1 MNFMNRKMFQ
11 AGGASDTL
19 GSYEVFDRET
29 GKTTKINPGFL
40 KDIKLK
46 SQIAYPLLNGYKSG
60 QLLLGEG
67 ILQELDTYRLSDE
80 PFGISGDLS
89 SEARIDDLGTAAFDL
104 SRGVLRGA
112 EGPIRGIAGFVG
124 ELTGSDR
131 LRDISSF
138 DFRTGTKKEFEPLIP
153 TREENRSQIL
163 EELLSKELATQT
175 PITDFQEDID
185 QIKEPIPIP
194 VEEDQTS
201 FDFRDED
208 MASKVGQTEYDT
220 NLARIEQEIKDDPIS
235 QTLGIA
241 EFDVDARRKAF
252 EKAIEGRDE
261 FGELIPTDRPPTPS
275 MPPENLSGLDE
286 IDVLVED
293 IMPTD
298 ALAQNKFGVDD
309 IKPSLLKVDTS
320 ITDAD
325 LKSFNEAELPDAP
338 KDTTGIFGS
347 DRFLDFIRNV
357 GAGLVSTG
365 QMGEGLAVGAAKAA
379 EERTAR
385 DLLKEQEEREFQKA
399 KRLLQIE
406 AGLEGEETM
415 ESEDILK
422 LSNDIET
429 LYTDFEGGLAA
440 TGFTDYAIEII
451 EEAQASGKPVGGAR
465 GFFRKMLDKGFAF
478 AGMGGDFDS
487 LSADSKVEALTKVVK
502 QKNLQAILGE
512 SGRTISDKD
521 RVIIEKVF
529 GTLDAF
535 TNVDAVLGTLKES
548 RRGLAQNNLSRKN
561 KIVASADI
569 LKDQGKYGTR
579 FYNSQ
584 LPSLKRLLGIDP
596 ISSQSAIARAQFG
609 GAGVL
614 GFENTSGIPTIDL

>member
-40 KDIKLK
+40 KDITLK

-80 PFGISGDLS
+80 PFGITGDLS
-89 SEARIDDLGTAAFDL
+89 SQARIDDLGTAAFDL

-112 EGPIRGIAGFVG
+112 EGPLRGIAGFVG
-124 ELTGSDR
+124 EFGGIDR
-131 LRDISSF
+131 LKDISSF

-163 EELLSKELATQT
+163 EELISKELATQT

-185 QIKEPIPIP
+185 QIKEPIPVP

-208 MASKVGQTEYDT
+208 MASKVGQAEFDT
-220 NLARIEQEIKDDPIS
+220 NVARIEQEIKDDPIS

-241 EFDVDARRKAF
+241 DFDIDARRKAF
-252 EKAIEGRDE
+252 EEAIEGRDE

-338 KDTTGIFGS
+338 KETTGIFGS
-347 DRFLDFIRNV
+347 DRFLDFVRNV

-365 QMGEGLAVGAAKAA
+365 QIGEGLAVGAAKAA

-385 DLLKEQEEREFQKA
+385 ELLESQERKKFEDA
-399 KRLLQIE
+399 KRLLEIE
-406 AGLEGEETM
+406 ANLAGKEPPSISDLDKIKTNEEELNQSLRDFKKGENT
-415 ESEDILK
+415 
-422 LSNDIET
+422 LSNLNTVIKILET
-429 LYTDFEGGLAA
+429 EDA
-440 TGFTDYAIEII
+440 TGI
-451 EEAQASGKPVGGAR
+451 K
-465 GFFRKMLDKGFAF
+465 GFFGEATDMIE
-478 AGMGGDFDS
+478 
-487 LSADSKVEALTKVVK
+487 SAIKSDTGKKFEDLEPRTRANALLKVLR
-502 QKNLQAILGE
+502 QANVREILGE
-512 SGRTISDKD
+512 SGRTISNLD
-521 RVIIEKVF
+521 RTIVEDVF
-529 GTLDAF
+529 GDIK
-535 TNVDAVLGTLKES
+535 LGTPRAVSLKK
-548 RRGLAQNNLSRKN
+548 LKDSRKN
-561 KIVASADI
+561 IIGNLEQSRDQITSAKTFFD
-569 LKDQGKYGTR
+569 L
-579 FYNSQ
+579 
-584 LPSLKRLLGIDP
+584 
-596 ISSQSAIARAQFG
+596 AQFNSPVYMKNYDLINLINNFDFDN
-609 GAGVL
+609 AMDYIKDATASSV
-614 GFENTSGIPTIDL
+614 GIPTIDL

>member
-40 KDIKLK
+40 KDITLK

-80 PFGISGDLS
+80 PFGITGDLS
-89 SEARIDDLGTAAFDL
+89 SQARIDDLGTAAFDL

-112 EGPIRGIAGFVG
+112 EGPLRGIAGFVG
-124 ELTGSDR
+124 EFGGIDR
-131 LRDISSF
+131 LKDISSF

-163 EELLSKELATQT
+163 EELISKELATQT
-175 PITDFQEDID
+175 PIIDFQEDID
-185 QIKEPIPIP
+185 QIKEPIPVP

-208 MASKVGQTEYDT
+208 MASKVGQAEFDT
-220 NLARIEQEIKDDPIS
+220 NVARIEQEIKDDPIS

-241 EFDVDARRKAF
+241 DFDIDARRKAF
-252 EKAIEGRDE
+252 EEAIEGRDE

-338 KDTTGIFGS
+338 KETTGIFGS
-347 DRFLDFIRNV
+347 DRFLDFVRNV

-365 QMGEGLAVGAAKAA
+365 QIGEGLAVGAAKAA

-385 DLLKEQEEREFQKA
+385 ELLESQERKKFEDA
-399 KRLLQIE
+399 KRLLEIE
-406 AGLEGEETM
+406 ANLAGKEPPSISDLDKIKTNEEELNQSLRDFKKGENT
-415 ESEDILK
+415 
-422 LSNDIET
+422 LSNLNTVIKILET
-429 LYTDFEGGLAA
+429 EDA
-440 TGFTDYAIEII
+440 TGI
-451 EEAQASGKPVGGAR
+451 K
-465 GFFRKMLDKGFAF
+465 GFFGEATDMIE
-478 AGMGGDFDS
+478 
-487 LSADSKVEALTKVVK
+487 SAIKSDTGKKFEDLEPRTRANALLKVLR
-502 QKNLQAILGE
+502 QANVREILGE
-512 SGRTISDKD
+512 SGRTISNLD
-521 RVIIEKVF
+521 RTIVEDVF
-529 GTLDAF
+529 GDIK
-535 TNVDAVLGTLKES
+535 LGTPRAVSLKK
-548 RRGLAQNNLSRKN
+548 LKDSRKN
-561 KIVASADI
+561 IIGNLEQSRDQITSAKTFFD
-569 LKDQGKYGTR
+569 L
-579 FYNSQ
+579 
-584 LPSLKRLLGIDP
+584 
-596 ISSQSAIARAQFG
+596 AQFNSPVYMKNYDLINLINNFDFDN
-609 GAGVL
+609 AMDYIKDATASSV
-614 GFENTSGIPTIDL
+614 GIPTIDL

>member
-11 AGGASDTL
+11 AGGASNTL

-40 KDIKLK
+40 KDITLK

-89 SEARIDDLGTAAFDL
+89 SQARIDDLGTAAFDL
-104 SRGVLRGA
+104 SRGILRGA
-112 EGPIRGIAGFVG
+112 EGPLRGIAGFVG
-124 ELTGSDR
+124 EFGGIDR
-131 LRDISSF
+131 LKDISSF

-163 EELLSKELATQT
+163 EELISKELATQT
-175 PITDFQEDID
+175 PITDFQEEIE
-185 QIKEPIPIP
+185 QIKEPTP
-194 VEEDQTS
+194 VPAEEDQTS

-208 MASKVGQTEYDT
+208 VSSKVGQAEFDT
-220 NLARIEQEIKDDPIS
+220 NVARIEQEIKDDPIS

-252 EKAIEGRDE
+252 EEAMKGRNE

-275 MPPENLSGLDE
+275 MPPKNLSGLDE

-338 KDTTGIFGS
+338 KETTGIFGS

-365 QMGEGLAVGAAKAA
+365 QIGEGLAVGAAKAA

-385 DLLKEQEEREFQKA
+385 ELLESQERRKFKDAKKLLEIEANLAGKEPPSISDLDKIKTNEEELNQSLRDFKKGENTLSNLNTVIKILETEDATGVKGFFGEATDMIESAIKSDTGKSFEDLEPRTRANALLKVLRQANVRE
-399 KRLLQIE
+399 
-406 AGLEGEETM
+406 
-415 ESEDILK
+415 
-422 LSNDIET
+422 
-429 LYTDFEGGLAA
+429 
-440 TGFTDYAIEII
+440 
-451 EEAQASGKPVGGAR
+451 
-465 GFFRKMLDKGFAF
+465 
-478 AGMGGDFDS
+478 
-487 LSADSKVEALTKVVK
+487 
-502 QKNLQAILGE
+502 ILGE
-512 SGRTISDKD
+512 SGRTISNLD
-521 RVIIEKVF
+521 RTIVEDVF
-529 GTLDAF
+529 GDIK
-535 TNVDAVLGTLKES
+535 LGTPRAVSLKKL
-548 RRGLAQNNLSRKN
+548 RDSRKN
-561 KIVASADI
+561 IIGNLEQSRDQITSAKTFFD
-569 LKDQGKYGTR
+569 L
-579 FYNSQ
+579 
-584 LPSLKRLLGIDP
+584 
-596 ISSQSAIARAQFG
+596 AQFNSPVYMKNYDLINFINNFDFDN
-609 GAGVL
+609 ALDYIKDATV
-614 GFENTSGIPTIDL
+614 SSVSIPTIDL

>member
-40 KDIKLK
+40 KDITLK

-80 PFGISGDLS
+80 PFGITGDLS
-89 SEARIDDLGTAAFDL
+89 SQARIDDLGTAAFDL

-112 EGPIRGIAGFVG
+112 EGPLRGIAGFVG
-124 ELTGSDR
+124 EFGGIDR
-131 LRDISSF
+131 LKDISSF

-163 EELLSKELATQT
+163 EELISKELATQT
-175 PITDFQEDID
+175 PIIDFQEDID
-185 QIKEPIPIP
+185 QIKEPIPVP

-208 MASKVGQTEYDT
+208 MASKVGQAEFDT
-220 NLARIEQEIKDDPIS
+220 NVARIEQEIKDDPIS

-241 EFDVDARRKAF
+241 DFDIDARRKAF
-252 EKAIEGRDE
+252 EEAIEGRDE

-275 MPPENLSGLDE
+275 MPTENLSGLDE

-338 KDTTGIFGS
+338 KETTGIFGS
-347 DRFLDFIRNV
+347 DRFLDFVRNV

-365 QMGEGLAVGAAKAA
+365 QIGEGLAVGAAKAA

-385 DLLKEQEEREFQKA
+385 ELLESQERKKFEDA
-399 KRLLQIE
+399 KRLLEIE
-406 AGLEGEETM
+406 ANLAGKEPPSISDLDKIKTNEEELNQSLRDFKKGENT
-415 ESEDILK
+415 
-422 LSNDIET
+422 LSNLNTVIKILET
-429 LYTDFEGGLAA
+429 EDA
-440 TGFTDYAIEII
+440 TGI
-451 EEAQASGKPVGGAR
+451 K
-465 GFFRKMLDKGFAF
+465 GFFGEATDMIE
-478 AGMGGDFDS
+478 
-487 LSADSKVEALTKVVK
+487 SAIKSDTGKKFEDLEPRTRANALLKVLR
-502 QKNLQAILGE
+502 QANVREILGE
-512 SGRTISDKD
+512 SGRTISNLD
-521 RVIIEKVF
+521 RTIVEDVF
-529 GTLDAF
+529 GDIK
-535 TNVDAVLGTLKES
+535 LGTPRAVSLKK
-548 RRGLAQNNLSRKN
+548 LKDSRKN
-561 KIVASADI
+561 IIGNLEQSRDQITSAKTFFD
-569 LKDQGKYGTR
+569 L
-579 FYNSQ
+579 
-584 LPSLKRLLGIDP
+584 
-596 ISSQSAIARAQFG
+596 AQFNSPVYMKNYDLINLINNFDFDN
-609 GAGVL
+609 AMDYIKDATASSV
-614 GFENTSGIPTIDL
+614 GIPTIDL

>member
-40 KDIKLK
+40 KDITLK
-46 SQIAYPLLNGYKSG
+46 SQVAYPLLNGYKSG

-80 PFGISGDLS
+80 PFGITGDLS
-89 SEARIDDLGTAAFDL
+89 SQARIDDLGTAAFDL

-112 EGPIRGIAGFVG
+112 EGPLRGIAGFVG
-124 ELTGSDR
+124 EFGGIDR
-131 LRDISSF
+131 LKDISSF

-163 EELLSKELATQT
+163 EELISKELATQT
-175 PITDFQEDID
+175 PIIDFQEDID
-185 QIKEPIPIP
+185 QIKEPIPVP

-208 MASKVGQTEYDT
+208 MASKVGQAEFDT
-220 NLARIEQEIKDDPIS
+220 NVARIEQEIKDDPIS

-241 EFDVDARRKAF
+241 DFDIDARRKAF
-252 EKAIEGRDE
+252 EEAIEGRDE

-338 KDTTGIFGS
+338 KETTGIFGS
-347 DRFLDFIRNV
+347 DRFLDFVRNV

-365 QMGEGLAVGAAKAA
+365 QIGEGLAVGAAKAA

-385 DLLKEQEEREFQKA
+385 ELLESQERKKFEDA
-399 KRLLQIE
+399 KRLLEIE
-406 AGLEGEETM
+406 ANLAGKEPPSISDLDKIKTNEEELNQSLRDFKKGENT
-415 ESEDILK
+415 
-422 LSNDIET
+422 LSNLNTVIKILET
-429 LYTDFEGGLAA
+429 EDA
-440 TGFTDYAIEII
+440 TGI
-451 EEAQASGKPVGGAR
+451 K
-465 GFFRKMLDKGFAF
+465 GFFGEATDMIE
-478 AGMGGDFDS
+478 
-487 LSADSKVEALTKVVK
+487 SAIKSDTGKKFEDLEPRTRANALLKVLR
-502 QKNLQAILGE
+502 QANVREILGE
-512 SGRTISDKD
+512 SGRTISNLD
-521 RVIIEKVF
+521 RTIVEDVF
-529 GTLDAF
+529 GDIK
-535 TNVDAVLGTLKES
+535 LGTPRAVSLKK
-548 RRGLAQNNLSRKN
+548 LKDSRKN
-561 KIVASADI
+561 IIGNLEQSRDQITSAKTFFD
-569 LKDQGKYGTR
+569 L
-579 FYNSQ
+579 
-584 LPSLKRLLGIDP
+584 
-596 ISSQSAIARAQFG
+596 AQFNSPVYMKNYDLINLINNFDFDN
-609 GAGVL
+609 AMDYIKDATASSV
-614 GFENTSGIPTIDL
+614 GIPTIDL

>member
-1 MNFMNRKMFQ
+1 MNRKMFQ

-40 KDIKLK
+40 KDITLK

-80 PFGISGDLS
+80 PFGITGDLS
-89 SEARIDDLGTAAFDL
+89 SQARIDDLGTAAFDL

-112 EGPIRGIAGFVG
+112 EGPLRGIAGFVG
-124 ELTGSDR
+124 EFGGIDR
-131 LRDISSF
+131 LKDISSF

-163 EELLSKELATQT
+163 EELISKELATQT
-175 PITDFQEDID
+175 PIIDFQEDID
-185 QIKEPIPIP
+185 QIKEPIPVP

-208 MASKVGQTEYDT
+208 MASKVGQAEFDT
-220 NLARIEQEIKDDPIS
+220 NVARIEQEIKDDPIS

-241 EFDVDARRKAF
+241 DFDIDARRKAF
-252 EKAIEGRDE
+252 EEAIEGRDE

-338 KDTTGIFGS
+338 KETTGIFGS
-347 DRFLDFIRNV
+347 DRFLDFVRNV

-365 QMGEGLAVGAAKAA
+365 QIGEGLAVGAAKAA

-385 DLLKEQEEREFQKA
+385 ELLESQERKKFEDA
-399 KRLLQIE
+399 KRLLEIE
-406 AGLEGEETM
+406 ANLAGKEPPSISDLDKIKTNEEELNQSLRDFKKGENT
-415 ESEDILK
+415 
-422 LSNDIET
+422 LSNLNTVIKILET
-429 LYTDFEGGLAA
+429 EDA
-440 TGFTDYAIEII
+440 TGI
-451 EEAQASGKPVGGAR
+451 K
-465 GFFRKMLDKGFAF
+465 GFFGEATDMIE
-478 AGMGGDFDS
+478 
-487 LSADSKVEALTKVVK
+487 SAIKSDTGKKFEDLEPRTRANALLKVLR
-502 QKNLQAILGE
+502 QANVREILGE
-512 SGRTISDKD
+512 SGRTISNLD
-521 RVIIEKVF
+521 RTIVEDVF
-529 GTLDAF
+529 GDIK
-535 TNVDAVLGTLKES
+535 LGTPRAVSLKK
-548 RRGLAQNNLSRKN
+548 LKDSRKN
-561 KIVASADI
+561 IIGNLEQSRDQITSAKTFFD
-569 LKDQGKYGTR
+569 L
-579 FYNSQ
+579 
-584 LPSLKRLLGIDP
+584 
-596 ISSQSAIARAQFG
+596 AQFNSPVYMKNYDLINLINNFDFDN
-609 GAGVL
+609 AMDYIKDATASSV
-614 GFENTSGIPTIDL
+614 GIPTIDL

>member
-40 KDIKLK
+40 KDITLK
-46 SQIAYPLLNGYKSG
+46 SQVAYPLLNGYKSG

-80 PFGISGDLS
+80 PFGITGDLS
-89 SEARIDDLGTAAFDL
+89 SQARIDDLGTAAFDL

-112 EGPIRGIAGFVG
+112 EGPLRGIAGFVG
-124 ELTGSDR
+124 EFGGIDR
-131 LRDISSF
+131 LKDISSF

-163 EELLSKELATQT
+163 EELISKELATQT
-175 PITDFQEDID
+175 PIIDFQEDID
-185 QIKEPIPIP
+185 QIKEPIPVP

-208 MASKVGQTEYDT
+208 MASKVGQAEFDT
-220 NLARIEQEIKDDPIS
+220 NVARIEQEIKDDPIS

-241 EFDVDARRKAF
+241 DFDIDARRKAF
-252 EKAIEGRDE
+252 EEAIEGRDE

-298 ALAQNKFGVDD
+298 AIAQNKFGVDD

-338 KDTTGIFGS
+338 KETTGIFGS
-347 DRFLDFIRNV
+347 DRFLDFVRNV

-365 QMGEGLAVGAAKAA
+365 QIGEGLAVGAAKAA

-385 DLLKEQEEREFQKA
+385 ELLESQERKKFEDA
-399 KRLLQIE
+399 KRLLEIE
-406 AGLEGEETM
+406 ANLAGKEPPSISDLDKIKTNEEELNQSLRDFKKGENT
-415 ESEDILK
+415 
-422 LSNDIET
+422 LSNLNTVIKILET
-429 LYTDFEGGLAA
+429 EDA
-440 TGFTDYAIEII
+440 TGI
-451 EEAQASGKPVGGAR
+451 K
-465 GFFRKMLDKGFAF
+465 GFFGEATDMIE
-478 AGMGGDFDS
+478 
-487 LSADSKVEALTKVVK
+487 SAIKSDTGKKFEDLEPRTRANALLKVLR
-502 QKNLQAILGE
+502 QANVREILGE
-512 SGRTISDKD
+512 SGRTISNLD
-521 RVIIEKVF
+521 RTIVEDVF
-529 GTLDAF
+529 GDIK
-535 TNVDAVLGTLKES
+535 LGTPRAVSLKK
-548 RRGLAQNNLSRKN
+548 LKDSRKN
-561 KIVASADI
+561 IIGNLEQSRDQITSAKTFFD
-569 LKDQGKYGTR
+569 L
-579 FYNSQ
+579 
-584 LPSLKRLLGIDP
+584 
-596 ISSQSAIARAQFG
+596 AQFNSPVYMKNYDLINLINNFDFDN
-609 GAGVL
+609 AMDYIKDATASSV
-614 GFENTSGIPTIDL
+614 GIPTIDL